1 MNSETRTKALS
12 WLRSPKS
19 LVAKAGIGLAAVAV
33 VSVGTVSA
41 MTVANIV
48 NDPETSQ
55 NNAVVAENEPKAV
68 ESANNTQ
75 ESPKVEQDQP
85 ETAADVSQ
93 SSNSGTTSQQS
104 TTNGTQ
110 NAAPATPEQPAP
122 AVYSD
127 TYPADLRNAAV
138 SSKIDQWG
146 MSNRQSVSYTAFKV
160 AESGKNMPK
169 WGYTGRGDASYWPT
183 NADNA
188 NIARGT
194 TPKVGS
200 VGVSGN
206 FTVYIEAVNGDKIDV
221 SFYNWNNSGAFGYW
235 NDVSASQFA
244 TYIYF

>member
-1 MNSETRTKALS
+1 MNSETRTKVLS
-12 WLRSPKS
+12 WIRSPKS

-48 NDPETSQ
+48 NEPETRQ
-55 NNAVVAENEPKAV
+55 NNAAVAENEPKT
-68 ESANNTQ
+68 EEFANNTQ
-75 ESPKVEQDQP
+75 ESPKVEQNQP
-85 ETAADVSQ
+85 EATTE
-93 SSNSGTTSQQS
+93 SNTPANNGSATTPGNTSP
-104 TTNGTQ
+104 
-110 NAAPATPEQPAP
+110 APVVEPEQPVL
-122 AVYSD
+122 AVYAD
-127 TYPADLRNAAV
+127 TYPADLRNAVV

-188 NIARGT
+188 GIARGT
-194 TPKVGS
+194 APQVGS

-206 FTVYIEAVNGDKIDV
+206 FTVYVEAVNGDKIDV
-221 SFYNWNNSGAFGYW
+221 SFYNCNNSGAFGYW
-235 NDVSASQFA
+235 NDVPASQFA

>member
-1 MNSETRTKALS
+1 MNSETRTKVLS

-48 NDPETSQ
+48 NEPETRQS
-55 NNAVVAENEPKAV
+55 NAVVAENEPKAT

-75 ESPKVEQDQP
+75 ESPKVEQNQP
-85 ETAADVSQ
+85 ETAAEP
-93 SSNSGTTSQQS
+93 TTPANNGS
-104 TTNGTQ
+104 TTTPGNTSS
-110 NAAPATPEQPAP
+110 APAAEPAQPAP
-122 AVYSD
+122 AVYAD

-169 WGYTGRGDASYWPT
+169 WGYTGRGDASYWPA
-183 NADNA
+183 NADSA

-194 TPKVGS
+194 AAKVGS

-206 FTVYIEAVNGDKIDV
+206 FTVWVEAVNGDKVDV

-235 NDVSASQFA
+235 NDVPASQFS

>member
-1 MNSETRTKALS
+1 MNSETRTKVLS

-85 ETAADVSQ
+85 ETTTEPTAPA
-93 SSNSGTTSQQS
+93 NSGS
-104 TTNGTQ
+104 T
-110 NAAPATPEQPAP
+110 AAPSGTAPAPAAEPEQPAP
-122 AVYSD
+122 AVYTD

-188 NIARGT
+188 GIARGT
-194 TPKVGS
+194 APQVGS

-206 FTVYIEAVNGDKIDV
+206 FTVWVEAVNGNKIDV

-235 NDVSASQFA
+235 NDVPASQFA

>member
-1 MNSETRTKALS
+1 MNSETRTKVLS

-48 NDPETSQ
+48 NEPETRQ
-55 NNAVVAENEPKAV
+55 NNAAVAENEPKTE

-75 ESPKVEQDQP
+75 ESPKVEQNQP
-85 ETAADVSQ
+85 ETTTEPTAPT
-93 SSNSGTTSQQS
+93 NSGS
-104 TTNGTQ
+104 TTAPSGTSP
-110 NAAPATPEQPAP
+110 APAAEPEQPAP
-122 AVYSD
+122 AVYAD

-160 AESGKNMPK
+160 AESAKTMPK

-206 FTVYIEAVNGDKIDV
+206 FTVYVEAVNGDKIDV

-235 NDVSASQFA
+235 NDVPASQFA

>member
-1 MNSETRTKALS
+1 MNSETRTKVIS

-19 LVAKAGIGLAAVAV
+19 LAAKAGISLAAVAV

-48 NDPETSQ
+48 NDPEIRQ
-55 NNAVVAENEPKAV
+55 NSAVVAENEPKAV

-75 ESPKVEQDQP
+75 DSPKIEQDQP
-85 ETAADVSQ
+85 ETTTESTAAANTGSTATPNAP
-93 SSNSGTTSQQS
+93 SS
-104 TTNGTQ
+104 
-110 NAAPATPEQPAP
+110 APAAKPEQPEP
-122 AVYSD
+122 AVYTD

-160 AESGKNMPK
+160 SESGKNMPK
-169 WGYTGRGDASYWPT
+169 WGYTGRGDASYWPA

-206 FTVYIEAVNGDKIDV
+206 FTVYVEAVNGDKINV

-235 NDVSASQFA
+235 NDVPASQFA

>member
-1 MNSETRTKALS
+1 MNSETRTKVLS

-85 ETAADVSQ
+85 ETTTEPTAPA
-93 SSNSGTTSQQS
+93 NSGS
-104 TTNGTQ
+104 T
-110 NAAPATPEQPAP
+110 AAPSGTAPAPAAEPEQPAP
-122 AVYSD
+122 AVYAD

-188 NIARGT
+188 GIARGT
-194 TPKVGS
+194 APQVGS
-200 VGVSGN
+200 VGASGN
-206 FTVYIEAVNGDKIDV
+206 FTVYVEAVNGNKIDV

-235 NDVSASQFA
+235 NDVPASQFA